1 MTKIRFLP
9 QNGQYEH
16 LLVYKKAQ
24 CICDITDFFCKHF
37 LPQYGDRTV
46 DQMRQAARSGKQ
58 NIVEGTSASATSKE
72 TEIKLINVAKASHQ
86 ELLEDYKDYLSHN
99 NLKLWKAGEDKYE
112 RTRHACKEHN
122 DREFYNRILPRCSD
136 EAIANIA
143 ITIIYQEDKMLY
155 NLLETL
161 KQEFLEQGG
170 IREEMTRGRMYYRA
184 QQPQDNPSVSLLS
197 RQYDEIEHREKAVL
211 LKEKHLKERE
221 ENLKKREDELAIR
234 EDEIRRL
241 IRGMMISGV
250 YDNE

>member
-1 MTKIRFLP
+1 MTKTQFLP
-9 QNGQYEH
+9 QNGQYTH

-24 CICDITDFFCKHF
+24 CICDITDFFCKRF
-37 LPQYGDRTV
+37 LPPHGDRTV

-86 ELLEDYKDYLSHN
+86 ELLEDYKDYLAHN
-99 NLKLWKAGEDKYE
+99 NLNLWKAGGEKYE

-170 IREEMTRGRMYYRA
+170 IREEMTRGRLAYRA
-184 QQPQDNPSVSLLS
+184 QQQQTFSAGGLHTW
-197 RQYDEIEHREKAVL
+197 QYDELERRERAVL
-211 LKEKHLKERE
+211 LKEKHLKEWE
-221 ENLKKREDELAIR
+221 EKLKKKEDELAVR

-241 IRGMMISGV
+241 IGGDKR
-250 YDNE
+250 